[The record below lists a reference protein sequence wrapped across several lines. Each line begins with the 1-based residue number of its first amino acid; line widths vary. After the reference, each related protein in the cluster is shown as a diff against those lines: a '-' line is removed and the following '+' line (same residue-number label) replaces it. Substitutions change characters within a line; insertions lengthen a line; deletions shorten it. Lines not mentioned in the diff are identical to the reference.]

1 MKFREFKI
9 RIITLFL
16 LLNLFIGNFHSVY
29 AYDNNLVEFSLYT
42 VNQNTRF
49 NYTSYDYETKYQ
61 QLGVNWYE
69 SFSSYFH
76 AGIEIGYID
85 VTQLENPLTSAQ
97 FTSGEYAGLLLRF
110 LPIDNNLI
118 SFIMS
123 LNYRYNQT
131 TGKSTNQESQFTW
144 SEALLSN
151 ELQFQM
157 TEIFGAFIAAEYQI
171 LEGRQRDI
179 GNISQI
185 RNFDNSNQQGYR
197 LGIDILP
204 SRHDLIRLEWQTGFK
219 NGLQMYFT
227 RKI

>member
-197 LGIDILP
+197 LGINILP